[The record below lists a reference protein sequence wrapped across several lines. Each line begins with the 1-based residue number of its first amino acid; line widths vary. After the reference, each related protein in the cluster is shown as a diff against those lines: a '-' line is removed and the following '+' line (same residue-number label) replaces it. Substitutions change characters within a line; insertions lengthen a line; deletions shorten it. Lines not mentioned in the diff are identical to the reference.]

1 MAIHQ
6 SPKGRPVEVVEGDG
20 EAVRERGRQIV
31 NLGAAMSDA
40 ESPLTRLVN
49 DGADME
55 GKAIDKLREL
65 SGEVNAELGRAAE
78 LYEAVGPYVRDYGS
92 ELAAV
97 KTLMNTSVSDAE
109 SYRLQYQ
116 QKLSEWQSASM
127 APVDYPEDAGDDVE
141 ASTAAERA
149 HANTVEAAED
159 DKDDAYL
166 LWKGA
171 ADDFDDQYDRWE
183 TAFDDAVA
191 GVRSSTANAI
201 EDSSRDNLD
210 GFVDFALDVLAVAG
224 VVLAVLAHGRRRSHR
239 RSLALT
245 VGVLA
250 LAGTLWQYSRGDA
263 ERWEVGLAVLGV
275 LPFGA
280 FGEFAERGIRGG
292 NARLDRVLTRRA
304 FVRRRRRTLDA
315 QPRLAQPWPVGVEHA
330 HARSGGGLVVNSFDE
345 VLSTAVSG
353 QDPFMWEVIGELGTT
368 GQQITYAFSAVG
380 TNLNNIATLAGSA
393 QGAFEFATGIDRVAY
408 PTWRSDRL
416 GQGGSVTSL
425 REQLGGG
432 RRGIPEFRMALP
444 DGWTMYDTSGDTERS
459 LLEKA
464 RVRLREAH
472 RPDVYAALEAHVTG
486 ALAAARK
493 QGAFVTIMA
502 GEDVPARPT
511 VPVSILG
518 TVTEGAAGST
528 LDAMVADAVERR
540 GARALEG
547 SRRFL
552 RWVDRRVV
560 ESGRHRRRV
569 HRRVSDTG
577 AGYPARAGAA
587 VHRDAG
593 ASHRDRPCRRP
604 AHEDVARAPRRAHA
618 DLRVDRAMTRVTF
631 EIDRATAI
639 VLPGPELA
647 GGDVDA
653 WAAESAA
660 ALLAHHDLPA
670 HQHAALPRVLT
681 QAQRSAAE
689 DASTNVLTFEPETGA
704 WAPLRLTILDRSID
718 TDEQLASCRLRR
730 CSSRASGLPRRRGS
744 VTAVRR
750 PSGRTGSGRASGGCS

>member
-6 SPKGRPVEVVEGDG
+6 SPKGRPVEIVEGDG
-20 EAVRERGRQIV
+20 EAVRERGQQIV

-40 ESPLTRLVN
+40 ESLLTRLVN

-109 SYRLQYQ
+109 TYWLQYQ
-116 QKLSEWQSASM
+116 QKLSEWQSATM

-149 HANTVEAAED
+149 HANTVETAES

-191 GVRSSTANAI
+191 GVRSSTAHAI
-201 EDSSRDNLD
+201 EDSWRDNLD

-224 VVLAVLAHGRRRSHR
+224 VVLAVLAMVVGGPIVAL
-239 RSLALT
+239 LALT

-263 ERWEVGLAVLGV
+263 ELWEVGLAVLGV

-280 FGEFAERGIRGG
+280 FGEFASGGFGAGMRAWTGFSRGG
-292 NARLDRVLTRRA
+292 LSFGDDVARWTLSLGSRSPGQWVSNM
-304 FVRRRRRTLDA
+304 RTLGPEA
-315 QPRLAQPWPVGVEHA
+315 GF
-330 HARSGGGLVVNSFDE
+330 VVNSFDE

-408 PTWRSDRL
+408 PTW
-416 GQGGSVTSL
+416 
-425 REQLGGG
+425 
-432 RRGIPEFRMALP
+432 
-444 DGWTMYDTSGDTERS
+444 
-459 LLEKA
+459 
-464 RVRLREAH
+464 
-472 RPDVYAALEAHVTG
+472 
-486 ALAAARK
+486 
-493 QGAFVTIMA
+493 
-502 GEDVPARPT
+502 
-511 VPVSILG
+511 
-518 TVTEGAAGST
+518 
-528 LDAMVADAVERR
+528 
-540 GARALEG
+540 
-547 SRRFL
+547 
-552 RWVDRRVV
+552 
-560 ESGRHRRRV
+560 
-569 HRRVSDTG
+569 
-577 AGYPARAGAA
+577 
-587 VHRDAG
+587 
-593 ASHRDRPCRRP
+593 
-604 AHEDVARAPRRAHA
+604 
-618 DLRVDRAMTRVTF
+618 
-631 EIDRATAI
+631 
-639 VLPGPELA
+639 
-647 GGDVDA
+647 
-653 WAAESAA
+653 
-660 ALLAHHDLPA
+660 
-670 HQHAALPRVLT
+670 
-681 QAQRSAAE
+681 
-689 DASTNVLTFEPETGA
+689 
-704 WAPLRLTILDRSID
+704 
-718 TDEQLASCRLRR
+718 
-730 CSSRASGLPRRRGS
+730 
-744 VTAVRR
+744 
-750 PSGRTGSGRASGGCS
+750 